1 MGFHPGHPVA
11 GPMMEWWIVY
21 LLMGLFVGFF
31 AGLLGIGGGLILV
44 TLMVYLFTV
53 QGFPEDRILHIAL
66 GTSIASIVFTSISS
80 LLAHHKHGA
89 VRWDIVR
96 ASIPGLIVGTLLGT
110 LVADQL
116 KSKYLAI
123 FFVIFVY
130 YSAVQMFLNAKPKP
144 SRQLPGALGLN
155 LAAVV
160 VGILS
165 ALVGVGGGVMTIPL
179 MSLCNVPMRNAI
191 GTSAALGL
199 PIAIAGTVGFSA
211 TGLDKDHLPPF
222 SFGYVYL
229 PALIG
234 IVFGTLVTVPWGAK
248 MAHSMPVPRLK
259 KIFAVILFILAT
271 RMLWTLF

>member
-1 MGFHPGHPVA
+1 
-11 GPMMEWWIVY
+11 MEWWIVY

-53 QGFPEDRILHIAL
+53 QGFPEDRILHMAL

-80 LLAHHKHGA
+80 LRAHHKHGA

-96 ASIPGLIVGTLLGT
+96 NAIPGLIIGTLLGT

-144 SRQLPGALGLN
+144 TRQLPGKLGLN
-155 LAAVV
+155 LASVI
-160 VGILS
+160 VGIVS

-179 MSLCNVPMRNAI
+179 MSMCNVPMRNAI

-199 PIAIAGTVGFSA
+199 PIAIAGTAGFIA
-211 TGLDKDHLPPF
+211 TGLGKDHLPAF
-222 SFGYVYL
+222 SVGYVYL

-234 IVFGTLVTVPWGAK
+234 IVIGTLVTVPWGAR
-248 MAHSMPVPRLK
+248 MAHTMPVSRLK
-259 KIFAVILFILAT
+259 KIFAVILFVLAS

>member
-1 MGFHPGHPVA
+1 
-11 GPMMEWWIVY
+11 MEWWIVY

-66 GTSIASIVFTSISS
+66 GTSITSIVFTSISS

-96 ASIPGLIVGTLLGT
+96 AAVPGLIVGTLLGT

-130 YSAVQMFLNAKPKP
+130 YSAMQMFVNAKPKP
-144 SRQLPGALGLN
+144 SRQLPGRLGLN
-155 LAAVV
+155 LASVLIGV
-160 VGILS
+160 LS
-165 ALVGVGGGVMTIPL
+165 ALVGVGGGIMTIPL
-179 MSLCNVPMRNAI
+179 MSMCNVPMRNAI

-199 PIAIAGTVGFSA
+199 PIALAGTIGFIV
-211 TGLDKDHLPPF
+211 TGLGKDHLPPF
-222 SFGYVYL
+222 SVGYVYL

-234 IVFGTLVTVPWGAK
+234 IVIGTLVTVPWGAK
-248 MAHSMPVPRLK
+248 MAHTLPVSRLK

>member
-1 MGFHPGHPVA
+1 
-11 GPMMEWWIVY
+11 MEWWIVY

-53 QGFPEDRILHIAL
+53 QGFPEERILHIAL
-66 GTSIASIVFTSISS
+66 GTSITSIVFTSISS

-96 ASIPGLIVGTLLGT
+96 VAVFGLIVGTLLGT

-116 KSKYLAI
+116 KTKYLAI

-130 YSAVQMFLNAKPKP
+130 YSAIQMFVNAKPKP
-144 SRQLPGALGLN
+144 SRQLPGRLGLN
-155 LAAVV
+155 LASVLIGV
-160 VGILS
+160 LS
-165 ALVGVGGGVMTIPL
+165 ALVGVGGGIMTIPL
-179 MSLCNVPMRNAI
+179 MSMCNVPMRNAI

-199 PIAIAGTVGFSA
+199 PIAIAGTIGFIA
-211 TGLDKDHLPPF
+211 TGLGKDHLPPF
-222 SFGYVYL
+222 SVGYVYL

-234 IVFGTLVTVPWGAK
+234 IVIGTLVTVPWGAK
-248 MAHSMPVPRLK
+248 MAHTLPVPRLK

>member
-1 MGFHPGHPVA
+1 
-11 GPMMEWWIVY
+11 MEWWIVY

-66 GTSIASIVFTSISS
+66 GTSITSIVFTSISS

-96 ASIPGLIVGTLLGT
+96 VAVFGLIVGTLLGT

-116 KSKYLAI
+116 KTKYLAI

-130 YSAVQMFLNAKPKP
+130 YSAIQMFVNAKPKP
-144 SRQLPGALGLN
+144 SRQLPGRLGLN
-155 LAAVV
+155 LASVLIGV
-160 VGILS
+160 LS
-165 ALVGVGGGVMTIPL
+165 ALVGVGGGIMTIPL
-179 MSLCNVPMRNAI
+179 MSMCNVPMRNAI

-199 PIAIAGTVGFSA
+199 PIAIAGTIGFIV
-211 TGLDKDHLPPF
+211 TGLGKDHLPPF
-222 SFGYVYL
+222 SVGYVYL

-234 IVFGTLVTVPWGAK
+234 IVIGTLVTVPWGAK
-248 MAHSMPVPRLK
+248 MAHTLPVSRLK

>member
-1 MGFHPGHPVA
+1 
-11 GPMMEWWIVY
+11 MEWWIIY

-53 QGFPEDRILHIAL
+53 QGFPADRLLHLAL

-80 LLAHHKHGA
+80 LRAHHKHGA
-89 VRWDIVR
+89 VRWDILRMAV
-96 ASIPGLIVGTLLGT
+96 PGLIIGTLFGT
-110 LVADQL
+110 FVADQM

-130 YSAVQMFLNAKPKP
+130 YSAVQMFANVKPKP
-144 SRQLPGALGLN
+144 TRQLPGRFGMT
-155 LAAVV
+155 VV
-160 VGILS
+160 AIIVGIVS
-165 ALVGVGGGVMTIPL
+165 SLVGVGGGVMTIPL
-179 MSLCNVPMRNAI
+179 MSLCNVPMRQTI

-199 PIAIAGTVGFSA
+199 PIAIAGTVGFIV
-211 TGLDKDHLPPF
+211 TGLGKDHLPPL
-222 SFGYVYL
+222 SVGYVYL

-234 IVFGTLVTVPWGAK
+234 IVIGTFVTVPWGAK
-248 MAHSMPVPRLK
+248 AAHTLPVSTLK

-271 RMLWTLF
+271 KMLWSLF

>member
-1 MGFHPGHPVA
+1 
-11 GPMMEWWIVY
+11 MEWWIVY
-21 LLMGLFVGFF
+21 LLMGLFVGWF

-44 TLMVYLFTV
+44 TLMVYLFTL
-53 QGFPEDRILHIAL
+53 QGFPADRIVHMAL
-66 GTSIASIVFTSISS
+66 GTSITSIIFTSISS
-80 LLAHHKHGA
+80 LRAHHKHGA

-96 ASIPGLIVGTLLGT
+96 ASAAGLIVGTLLGT

-123 FFVIFVY
+123 FFVVFVY
-130 YSAVQMFLNAKPKP
+130 YSAVQMFVNAKPKP
-144 SRQLPGALGLN
+144 SRQLPGPLGLN
-155 LAAVV
+155 VAAVGIGV
-160 VGILS
+160 VS

-199 PIAIAGTVGFSA
+199 PIAIAGAIGFIA
-211 TGLDKDHLPPF
+211 TGIGKDHLPPY
-222 SFGYVYL
+222 SLGYVYV

-234 IVFGTLVTVPWGAK
+234 IVLGTLVTVPWGAK
-248 MAHSMPVPRLK
+248 MAHTMPVPRLK

-271 RMLWTLF
+271 KMLWTLF